1 MEDSNDVIFET
12 LSDEYSAR
20 SFYEYYKD
28 NLPQMVMV
36 TQGYMGEG
44 IFETFDR
51 GQVFRIQT
59 YTKQK
64 RVIALVV
71 SGEKGMYGLQ
81 GRQIS
86 IPADYDVKFHV
97 LKLGKFKVGK
107 PASLKE
113 ILERKELP
121 LDVQFAGDETVLIGS
136 TARAASFTLTLVNTY
151 EDFYLLGNSI
161 CDGKLYDSVT
171 AVPAYLPDLRF
182 SIVKSIKGYS
192 DDQYKTFMSVT
203 DKFVKEHI
211 TFDQSFGNT
220 EIALY
225 SNERSQEVESSV
237 VESYAYISPCEYYNI
252 GDLLRH
258 DKPKP
263 ATKKG
268 KKGNEKVYDVLR
280 VSKYDNQTYASM
292 DVEQTDP
299 VNQSI
304 SGKKTDESIRTNR
317 IQNTDEEGL
326 SDKAITQS
334 DTIKK
339 DPPPI
344 PPKPPQS
351 ITDKPSIITAN
362 TDTVLPPAIDNKTY
376 MSTQQTE
383 EKVDSKAENIISGDT
398 GTLPP
403 ATVETKEPVPPT
415 KEQPEG
421 RGQEAE
427 MVDVEFETA
436 KEDYSARSFYEHYKD
451 NLPQMVMVTQ
461 GYMGEGI
468 FETFDRGQVFRIQT
482 YSTQKRVVAVVVSG
496 EKGMYGLQGRKISI
510 PANYDVTFHIMKHG
524 KPKGKSIRLK
534 EILEHKELPIEVQIS
549 AHEDQ
554 YADQQHLGPLL
565 RTGLFTL
572 RLLNTYDDFFL
583 LGNAICDGNLYGSV
597 TAVPAYLPDLQFSIV
612 KSIKGCTDEQY
623 LHFLSVTDQFV
634 KDNITFDQTFGNTDI
649 ALYSPEQAHADESY
663 SYISPCEYY
672 NIGDLLRNN
681 KAEPVV
687 KRQKQ
692 TDKVY
697 EVIRAS
703 TISMNQQ
710 ENQYEVTIFGEK
722 TGPTSIPQFNS
733 NTIKDAKKQLRNT
746 GNFGLHRKDQKQG
759 ENKNEDQQSF
769 ANSGNTL
776 LASKTKDQQKQS
788 DTSVKQEKVALEK
801 KSDTKN
807 TDSFSDL
814 TRRPKPTSPHN
825 TTDVPPRIPE
835 RRSIVEN
842 IGLVRP
848 SPSTKP
854 ATTTG
859 QRSQTSEPEV
869 VVDVA
874 SLTIE
879 DVSEWLRKLK
889 LEKYS
894 DVFEENQVDGCI
906 LLSIDEDMLKEDFHM
921 SRFEVMKL
929 MKFVRNGHVPRTR
942 LTES

>member
-1 MEDSNDVIFET
+1 MEDSNNVEFET
-12 LSDEYSAR
+12 VPDEYSAR
-20 SFYEYYKD
+20 SFYEHYKD

-121 LDVQFAGDETVLIGS
+121 LDVQFAGDEKVLIGS
-136 TARAASFTLTLVNTY
+136 TARTASFTLTLVNTY
-151 EDFYLLGNSI
+151 EDFYLLGNAI

-192 DDQYKTFMSVT
+192 DDQYKNFMSVT
-203 DKFVKEHI
+203 DQFVKEHI

-225 SNERSQEVESSV
+225 SNERSQQVESSI

-280 VSKYDNQTYASM
+280 VSKYDNQTYASVG
-292 DVEQTDP
+292 VEQTDTGS
-299 VNQSI
+299 QSM
-304 SGKKTDESIRTNR
+304 SGKKNEDSILTNR
-317 IQNTDEEGL
+317 IPYTDEKGIANK
-326 SDKAITQS
+326 DKDNTQS
-334 DTIKK
+334 ETVKK

-344 PPKPPQS
+344 PPKPPQPTTGQS
-351 ITDKPSIITAN
+351 SNITAK
-362 TDTVLPPAIDNKTY
+362 TDTVLSPAIDNKTY
-376 MSTQQTE
+376 MCTSQTE
-383 EKVDSKAENIISGDT
+383 EKVDIKADNIISVDT
-398 GTLPP
+398 GTLP
-403 ATVETKEPVPPT
+403 ATVDTKEPVPQT
-415 KEQPEG
+415 KEQPKRRE
-421 RGQEAE
+421 QEEE
-427 MVDVEFETA
+427 MIDVEFETA

-534 EILEHKELPIEVQIS
+534 EILEQKELPIEVQIS

-572 RLLNTYDDFFL
+572 KLLNTYDDFFL

-612 KSIKGCTDEQY
+612 KSIKGCTIEQY

-649 ALYSPEQAHADESY
+649 ALYSPEQAHAEESY

-687 KRQKQ
+687 KREKQ

-710 ENQYEVTIFGEK
+710 ENQYEVTIFGKK
-722 TGPTSIPQFNS
+722 TGTSNNPQFDS

-746 GNFGLHRKDQKQG
+746 GRFELARTDQNTGTGKID
-759 ENKNEDQQSF
+759 ELNV
-769 ANSGNTL
+769 GNTL
-776 LASKTKDQQKQS
+776 LSSETNDTLKQT
-788 DTSVKQEKVALEK
+788 DVSVKQEKVSLEK
-801 KSDTKN
+801 TSITEN

-814 TRRPKPTSPHN
+814 TRRLKPTSSQN
-825 TTDVPPRIPE
+825 ASDVPPRIPE
-835 RRSIVEN
+835 RRSIVDK

-848 SPSTKP
+848 SPSSKS
-854 ATTTG
+854 ATTPV
-859 QRSQTSEPEV
+859 QMSQTSESEII
-869 VVDVA
+869 VDVA

-879 DVSEWLRKLK
+879 DVGEWLRKLK

-906 LLSIDEDMLKEDFHM
+906 LMSIDEDMLKEDFHM

-929 MKFVRNGHVPRTR
+929 MKFVRTGYVPRTR
-942 LTES
+942 TTES

>member
-1 MEDSNDVIFET
+1 MSNFFRVVQNKPCLNFLTGQKMEDSNDVQFET

-20 SFYEYYKD
+20 SFYEHYKD

-121 LDVQFAGDETVLIGS
+121 LEVQFAGDETVLIGS

-203 DKFVKEHI
+203 DKFVKDQI

-292 DVEQTDP
+292 DAEQTDTGDL
-299 VNQSI
+299 ST
-304 SGKKTDESIRTNR
+304 SGKKTEESTQTNQ
-317 IQNTDEEGL
+317 IPNTDEKGIA
-326 SDKAITQS
+326 DKANTQS
-334 DTIKK
+334 ETVKK

-376 MSTQQTE
+376 MSTPKTD
-383 EKVDSKAENIISGDT
+383 EKVDSKDENIISGDT

-403 ATVETKEPVPPT
+403 STVETKEPVPLT
-415 KEQPEG
+415 KEQPKG
-421 RGQEAE
+421 RGQE
-427 MVDVEFETA
+427 
-436 KEDYSARSFYEHYKD
+436 
-451 NLPQMVMVTQ
+451 VT
-461 GYMGEGI
+461 
-468 FETFDRGQVFRIQT
+468 
-482 YSTQKRVVAVVVSG
+482 
-496 EKGMYGLQGRKISI
+496 
-510 PANYDVTFHIMKHG
+510 
-524 KPKGKSIRLK
+524 
-534 EILEHKELPIEVQIS
+534 
-549 AHEDQ
+549 
-554 YADQQHLGPLL
+554 
-565 RTGLFTL
+565 
-572 RLLNTYDDFFL
+572 
-583 LGNAICDGNLYGSV
+583 
-597 TAVPAYLPDLQFSIV
+597 
-612 KSIKGCTDEQY
+612 
-623 LHFLSVTDQFV
+623 
-634 KDNITFDQTFGNTDI
+634 
-649 ALYSPEQAHADESY
+649 
-663 SYISPCEYY
+663 
-672 NIGDLLRNN
+672 
-681 KAEPVV
+681 
-687 KRQKQ
+687 
-692 TDKVY
+692 
-697 EVIRAS
+697 
-703 TISMNQQ
+703 
-710 ENQYEVTIFGEK
+710 
-722 TGPTSIPQFNS
+722 
-733 NTIKDAKKQLRNT
+733 
-746 GNFGLHRKDQKQG
+746 
-759 ENKNEDQQSF
+759 
-769 ANSGNTL
+769 
-776 LASKTKDQQKQS
+776 
-788 DTSVKQEKVALEK
+788 
-801 KSDTKN
+801 
-807 TDSFSDL
+807 
-814 TRRPKPTSPHN
+814 
-825 TTDVPPRIPE
+825 
-835 RRSIVEN
+835 
-842 IGLVRP
+842 
-848 SPSTKP
+848 
-854 ATTTG
+854 
-859 QRSQTSEPEV
+859 
-869 VVDVA
+869 
-874 SLTIE
+874 
-879 DVSEWLRKLK
+879 
-889 LEKYS
+889 
-894 DVFEENQVDGCI
+894 
-906 LLSIDEDMLKEDFHM
+906 
-921 SRFEVMKL
+921 
-929 MKFVRNGHVPRTR
+929 
-942 LTES
+942 

>member
-1 MEDSNDVIFET
+1 MSTTTLRTMNHSQNRVYKSQKHKSSIFILGGDFNLPDIDWKNYTIQGTQTSRDINNAFLEMAANLNIQQLVDKPTRGDNTLDVLFTSHPGQLNRCKTIPPLGNSDHDIVLLDFSHGLQKPKQQKRKIYLWKKANIAMINQHLKEKYNIFKNTDFEDVNSLWTNIKGLILDAINQHVPTRNTLTKHSHPWMNSELRRLSNKKQRAYTLAKSSGKTRDIKKYKFLKSQLQKEARQAHSNYMEDIFEMSNFFRVVQNKPCLNILTGQKMEGSNDVQFET

-20 SFYEYYKD
+20 SFYEHYKD

-121 LDVQFAGDETVLIGS
+121 LDVQFAGDEKVLIGS
-136 TARAASFTLTLVNTY
+136 TARTASFTLTLVNTY
-151 EDFYLLGNSI
+151 EDFYLLGNAI

-203 DKFVKEHI
+203 DQFVKEHI

-225 SNERSQEVESSV
+225 SNERSPEVESSV

-292 DVEQTDP
+292 DVEQTDT
-299 VNQSI
+299 SDLST
-304 SGKKTDESIRTNR
+304 SGKKTEESIQTNQ
-317 IQNTDEEGL
+317 IPNTDEKGI
-326 SDKAITQS
+326 SDKANTQS
-334 DTIKK
+334 ETVKK

-351 ITDKPSIITAN
+351 ITDKPSIITAD

-376 MSTQQTE
+376 MSTQKTE
-383 EKVDSKAENIISGDT
+383 EKVDSKDENIISGDT

-403 ATVETKEPVPPT
+403 ATVETKEPVPLT
-415 KEQPEG
+415 KEQPKG

-451 NLPQMVMVTQ
+451 NLPQMVM
-461 GYMGEGI
+461 G
-468 FETFDRGQVFRIQT
+468 
-482 YSTQKRVVAVVVSG
+482 SG
-496 EKGMYGLQGRKISI
+496 
-510 PANYDVTFHIMKHG
+510 F
-524 KPKGKSIRLK
+524 
-534 EILEHKELPIEVQIS
+534 
-549 AHEDQ
+549 
-554 YADQQHLGPLL
+554 
-565 RTGLFTL
+565 
-572 RLLNTYDDFFL
+572 
-583 LGNAICDGNLYGSV
+583 
-597 TAVPAYLPDLQFSIV
+597 
-612 KSIKGCTDEQY
+612 
-623 LHFLSVTDQFV
+623 
-634 KDNITFDQTFGNTDI
+634 
-649 ALYSPEQAHADESY
+649 
-663 SYISPCEYY
+663 
-672 NIGDLLRNN
+672 
-681 KAEPVV
+681 
-687 KRQKQ
+687 
-692 TDKVY
+692 
-697 EVIRAS
+697 
-703 TISMNQQ
+703 
-710 ENQYEVTIFGEK
+710 
-722 TGPTSIPQFNS
+722 
-733 NTIKDAKKQLRNT
+733 
-746 GNFGLHRKDQKQG
+746 
-759 ENKNEDQQSF
+759 
-769 ANSGNTL
+769 
-776 LASKTKDQQKQS
+776 
-788 DTSVKQEKVALEK
+788 
-801 KSDTKN
+801 
-807 TDSFSDL
+807 
-814 TRRPKPTSPHN
+814 
-825 TTDVPPRIPE
+825 
-835 RRSIVEN
+835 
-842 IGLVRP
+842 
-848 SPSTKP
+848 
-854 ATTTG
+854 
-859 QRSQTSEPEV
+859 
-869 VVDVA
+869 
-874 SLTIE
+874 
-879 DVSEWLRKLK
+879 
-889 LEKYS
+889 
-894 DVFEENQVDGCI
+894 
-906 LLSIDEDMLKEDFHM
+906 
-921 SRFEVMKL
+921 
-929 MKFVRNGHVPRTR
+929 
-942 LTES
+942 

>member
-1 MEDSNDVIFET
+1 
-12 LSDEYSAR
+12 
-20 SFYEYYKD
+20 
-28 NLPQMVMV
+28 
-36 TQGYMGEG
+36 MGEG

-121 LDVQFAGDETVLIGS
+121 LDVQFAGDEKVLIGS
-136 TARAASFTLTLVNTY
+136 TARTASFTLTLVNTY
-151 EDFYLLGNSI
+151 EDFYLLGNAI

-203 DKFVKEHI
+203 DQFVKEHI

-292 DVEQTDP
+292 DAEQTDT
-299 VNQSI
+299 SDLST
-304 SGKKTDESIRTNR
+304 SGKKTEESTRTNQ
-317 IQNTDEEGL
+317 IPNTDEKGIA
-326 SDKAITQS
+326 DKANTQS
-334 DTIKK
+334 ETVKK

-362 TDTVLPPAIDNKTY
+362 TDTVLPPAIDNITY
-376 MSTQQTE
+376 MSTPQTE
-383 EKVDSKAENIISGDT
+383 ENVDSRADNVISGYT

-403 ATVETKEPVPPT
+403 ATVETKEPVPST
-415 KEQPEG
+415 KEQPTRREH
-421 RGQEAE
+421 EAE

-612 KSIKGCTDEQY
+612 KSIKGCTGEQY

-649 ALYSPEQAHADESY
+649 ALYSPEQAHAEESY

-710 ENQYEVTIFGEK
+710 ESQYEVTIFGEK
-722 TGPTSIPQFNS
+722 TGSTSNPKFDPNI
-733 NTIKDAKKQLRNT
+733 IKDAKKQLRNT
-746 GNFGLHRKDQKQG
+746 GSFGLPRKNQNQG
-759 ENKNEDQQSF
+759 ENNNEDQKSF
-769 ANSGNTL
+769 ADSGNTL
-776 LASKTKDQQKQS
+776 LSSKTKDQQKQS
-788 DTSVKQEKVALEK
+788 ETSVKQGKVALEN

-807 TDSFSDL
+807 TDSFSNL
-814 TRRPKPTSPHN
+814 TRRPKPTSPH
-825 TTDVPPRIPE
+825 TSTDVPPRIPE

-854 ATTTG
+854 ATTTV

-879 DVSEWLRKLK
+879 DVSEWLKKLK
-889 LEKYS
+889 LDKYS
-894 DVFEENQVDGCI
+894 GVFEENQVDGCI
-906 LLSIDEDMLKEDFHM
+906 LMSIDEDMLKEDFHM

-942 LTES
+942 VTES